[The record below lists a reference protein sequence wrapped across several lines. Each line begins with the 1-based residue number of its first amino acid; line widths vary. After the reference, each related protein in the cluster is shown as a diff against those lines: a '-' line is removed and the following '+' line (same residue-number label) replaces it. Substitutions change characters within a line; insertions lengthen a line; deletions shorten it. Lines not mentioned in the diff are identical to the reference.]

1 MLAVALFFVL
11 HDPRL
16 ICFAVDSHITTALE
30 AIGLL
35 KECIQGGTEEK
46 LAGVT
51 EEVLASLC
59 FTKLV
64 EAI

>member
-1 MLAVALFFVL
+1 MLAVALFSL
-11 HDPRL
+11 YSSKL
-16 ICFAVDSHITTALE
+16 IGLAVDKHITATLWVIE
-30 AIGLL
+30 LL
-35 KECIQGGTEEK
+35 KECIQEGTEEK

>member
-1 MLAVALFFVL
+1 MLAVALFSL
-11 HDPRL
+11 YSSKL
-16 ICFAVDSHITTALE
+16 IGLAVNKHITTALE

>member
-1 MLAVALFFVL
+1 V
-11 HDPRL
+11 
-16 ICFAVDSHITTALE
+16 IE
-30 AIGLL
+30 LL
-35 KECIQGGTEEK
+35 KECIQEGTEEK

>member
-1 MLAVALFFVL
+1 MLAVALFSL
-11 HDPRL
+11 YSSKL
-16 ICFAVDSHITTALE
+16 IGFAVDKHITATLWVIE
-30 AIGLL
+30 LL

>member
-1 MLAVALFFVL
+1 MLAVALFSL
-11 HDPRL
+11 YSSKL
-16 ICFAVDSHITTALE
+16 IGLAVDKHITATLWE
-30 AIGLL
+30 IELQ
-35 KECIQGGTEEK
+35 KECIRGTEEK

>member
-1 MLAVALFFVL
+1 V
-11 HDPRL
+11 
-16 ICFAVDSHITTALE
+16 IE
-30 AIGLL
+30 LL